1 MLGEA
6 AVEAGNW
13 PAAVAAY
20 QTLVSLAPSDPAGA
34 HYNLARAWLGYG
46 KKQEAKR
53 ETLRAL
59 EIAPSYE
66 KAQQLLLKLSGSPP

>member
-13 PAAVAAY
+13 PAAVTAY